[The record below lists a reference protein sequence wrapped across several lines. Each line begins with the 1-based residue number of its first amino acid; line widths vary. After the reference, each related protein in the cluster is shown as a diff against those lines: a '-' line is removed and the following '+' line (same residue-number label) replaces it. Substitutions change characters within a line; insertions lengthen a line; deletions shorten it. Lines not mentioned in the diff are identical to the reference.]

1 MFSPLEKK
9 YKMKRFFAFLLMAAV
24 IFPAVAFADAD
35 KIFRENKGAV
45 VVVVI
50 YNEKNEQVSQGS
62 GFVLRSDGIIVT
74 NYHVITD
81 TGDIKIKAGANILS
95 VDGVVFADKDNDI
108 IILKAKAEK
117 MQTVKTGDAGKV
129 TVGEKI
135 YVISSPQGLEN
146 TISDG
151 IISGIREITPGKKML
166 QISAPI
172 SPGSSGGPVF
182 NNDGEVIGIATFIIN
197 KAQNIN
203 FATPINVIGNTI
215 TDRKITKLKDSG
227 IEDPKKI
234 WGYWFHVGLTNSNSG
249 KWEEAMKAFKEAIK
263 IQPDTAAGHTSL
275 GIAYQSLGMYK
286 EAVDAYKQSIRL
298 KSDDAVVYYNLGLAY
313 DKLGRPQDAFAA
325 YKQAVKLNPNDGSAQ
340 ISLAEA
346 YVKAG
351 MFKDAIETYKQ
362 YTRINPDSAAPYFHL
377 GSAYNSIG
385 SYQEAAESFKQAV
398 KIEPNNAFFHFYLG
412 TAYDKLGMYKE
423 GIEAY
428 KNAVKIKHELEYA
441 HYNLGV
447 DYLAVDDRNSALE
460 EFKILKGINAELANK
475 LFNLIYK

>member
-1 MFSPLEKK
+1 
-9 YKMKRFFAFLLMAAV
+9 MKHFFAFLLMAAV
-24 IFPAVAFADAD
+24 VFPAIAFADAD
-35 KIFRENKGAV
+35 KIFRDNNGAV

-50 YNEKNEQVSQGS
+50 YNEKSEQVSQGS
-62 GFVLRSDGIIVT
+62 GFVVRSDGVIVT

-81 TGDIKIKAGANILS
+81 TGDIKIKAGANIMS
-95 VDGVVFADKDNDI
+95 VEGVVFADKDNDI

-117 MQTVKTGDAGKV
+117 LQTVKTGDAGKV

-182 NNDGEVIGIATFIIN
+182 NNDGEVIGIATFIIS
-197 KAQNIN
+197 KVQNIN
-203 FATPINVIGNTI
+203 FATPINVINGTI

-263 IQPDTAAGHTSL
+263 IQPD
-275 GIAYQSLGMYK
+275 
-286 EAVDAYKQSIRL
+286 
-298 KSDDAVVYYNLGLAY
+298 
-313 DKLGRPQDAFAA
+313 
-325 YKQAVKLNPNDGSAQ
+325 
-340 ISLAEA
+340 
-346 YVKAG
+346 
-351 MFKDAIETYKQ
+351 
-362 YTRINPDSAAPYFHL
+362 
-377 GSAYNSIG
+377 
-385 SYQEAAESFKQAV
+385 
-398 KIEPNNAFFHFYLG
+398 
-412 TAYDKLGMYKE
+412 
-423 GIEAY
+423 
-428 KNAVKIKHELEYA
+428 LEYA
-441 HYNLGV
+441 HYNLGA
-447 DYLAVDDRNSALE
+447 DYLAADDRNSALE
-460 EFKILKGINAELANK
+460 EFKILKGINAESANK